1 MQTHPSTPVTGS
13 IRLMVLDPH
22 PIFRIG
28 LAVCLSRLDSVSE
41 VIEVGSVEEAFED
54 RAIEA
59 VDIVVVDPDLAG
71 GLDAVRRLHAATT
84 AGIVVCS
91 FRGQEADVLAGVQ
104 AGAIGYLAKGTLT
117 PQMLAAAVNATA
129 NGGGV
134 VAPELLA
141 PLLHGIAR
149 VAREQLEPRG
159 LSLSLLT
166 KREQR
171 VLQLLAE
178 GQSTH
183 EVAVTLS
190 YSERTVKNILHDVVI
205 KFNARTR
212 SQAVAYAVRA
222 GLI

>member
-1 MQTHPSTPVTGS
+1 V
-13 IRLMVLDPH
+13 RL
-22 PIFRIG
+22 G
-28 LAVCLSRLDSVSE
+28 
-41 VIEVGSVEEAFED
+41 
-54 RAIEA
+54 
-59 VDIVVVDPDLAG
+59 
-71 GLDAVRRLHAATT
+71 AVRRTCPQGRAHRVDVHVGMAAR
-84 AGIVVCS
+84 
-91 FRGQEADVLAGVQ
+91 RGLDPARETDVLAGVQ
-104 AGAIGYLAKGTLT
+104 AGAIGYLAKGRLT

-212 SQAVAYAVRA
+212 SQAVAHAVRA